1 MHIFLSFYYKYFI
14 INIITKYIYIYII
27 FILNSHINFYEQIRK
42 IKLEQKSVLPF
53 KYPIFILNILYLSA
67 YIFKIFEYSLNI

>member
-14 INIITKYIYIYII
+14 INIITKYIYII

-42 IKLEQKSVLPF
+42 IELEQKSVLPF
-53 KYPIFILNILYLSA
+53 KYPIFIS
-67 YIFKIFEYSLNI
+67 F